1 MFLSVVDQSARTQCQ
16 LTSDRPVLVGVS
28 GGADSL
34 ALMHSLHQL
43 GFLLVIAHLD
53 HGLRPESAEDAAF
66 VRRKAAELG
75 LPFVSERVDVRAVA
89 EREKLSFEE
98 AARQVR
104 YEFLFAQAR
113 RIGVQAVAV
122 AHHADDQ
129 VETVLMHFLRGA
141 ALSGLSGMSY
151 RRIMP
156 VWDAEIPLV
165 RPLLGLWREEI
176 DDYLRD
182 IGWTPREDQTNSDT
196 TYFRNH
202 LRHLLIPELEE
213 VNPRFKDGV
222 LRMADVL
229 GEEDQLLEKWADQ
242 AWAACFSAEAEG
254 RVILIRPAFLA
265 LEKALQRRV
274 LRRAVA
280 RLRPDLRDIGFEA
293 VERGLAFAV
302 ESSASGQRD
311 LAARL
316 SLAALGERLVVKT
329 WSAELPEDDQPLLPA
344 EAFEGL
350 LLPGDS
356 LRLSKDWT
364 LALEAAGLDVE
375 KGLGDVQNLPPHKAW
390 LDAGAVSL
398 PLTVRGMQPGE
409 RWQPLGLKG
418 HSQKLSDFFVNEKLP
433 QHLRSRWPLVC
444 SGDQVAWVVG
454 LRPAEP
460 FKITAATPRILR
472 LKIFRDLT
480 AE

>member
-1 MFLSVVDQSARTQCQ
+1 MFLSVVNQSARTQCL

-151 RRIMP
+151 RRILP

-165 RPLLGLWREEI
+165 RPLLVLWREEI

-229 GEEDQLLEKWADQ
+229 GEEDQLLEKWSDQ
-242 AWAACFSAEAEG
+242 AWAACFGAVGEG
-254 RVILIRPAFLA
+254 WVALSRPAFLG

-280 RLRPDLRDIGFEA
+280 RLRPDLRDVGFE
-293 VERGLAFAV
+293 VIERGLAFAA
-302 ESSASGQRD
+302 EPAASGQVD

-316 SLAALGERLVVKT
+316 SLVLLEERLVVKA
-329 WSAELPEDDQPLLPA
+329 WSAELPEDDLPLLPT
-344 EAFEGL
+344 EAFEAAL
-350 LLPGDS
+350 MPGES
-356 LRLSKDWT
+356 
-364 LALEAAGLDVE
+364 LALSNGWVLSLEEVDLEGLGAVRDLSPSEAWLDVE
-375 KGLGDVQNLPPHKAW
+375 T
-390 LDAGAVSL
+390 VSL
-398 PLTVRGMQPGE
+398 PLVVRGMRSGE
-409 RWQPLGLKG
+409 RWQPLGLAG
-418 HSQKLSDFFVNEKLP
+418 HSQKLSDFFVNEKVP

-444 SGDQVAWVVG
+444 AGDEVAWVAG
-454 LRPAEP
+454 MRPAEP
-460 FKITAATPRILR
+460 FKVTGATTRILR
-472 LKIFRDLT
+472 LRLLRDRKS
-480 AE
+480 A